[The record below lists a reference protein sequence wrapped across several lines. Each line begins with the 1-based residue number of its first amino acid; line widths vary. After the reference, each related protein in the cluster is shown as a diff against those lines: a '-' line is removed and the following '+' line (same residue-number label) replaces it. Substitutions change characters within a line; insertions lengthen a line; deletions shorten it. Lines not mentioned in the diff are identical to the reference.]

1 LRDHDSQLHVMAFLE
16 KFLSVKKS
24 GIPGSGL
31 GLFTVE
37 WILKGACIV
46 EYKGRLEKWSEV
58 KHQDGYN
65 GYLLRVN
72 TRWAINALPYK
83 RALGRFANDAK
94 GLNRNEKLSNNAEYL
109 LEGKR
114 CFLFAKRD
122 IEPGEEILVSYGR
135 EYWNLIKRIAKK
147 PRK

>member
-1 LRDHDSQLHVMAFLE
+1 MTKAYIHFMAFLE
-16 KFLSVKKS
+16 KFLRIKKS

-31 GLFTVE
+31 GLFTRE
-37 WILKGACIV
+37 RILKGACIV
-46 EYKGRLEKWSEV
+46 EYKGRLEKWSDV
-58 KHQDGYN
+58 KHIDGYN

-83 RALGRFANDAK
+83 RALGRFANDAM
-94 GLNRNEKLSNNAEYL
+94 GLNRNATLSNNAEYL

-114 CFLFAKRD
+114 CFLFAKKN
-122 IEPGEEILVSYGR
+122 IEPGEEILAGYGK
-135 EYWNLIKRIAKK
+135 EYWNLIKSIAKK